1 MPAQPLRHTFVLG
14 AAALGAPAFA
24 ADLNVGV
31 EIPRLNVAE
40 YHRPYVAVW
49 VARADQGVASNL
61 AVWYEMKKANA
72 EGSKWLKDMRQ
83 WWRRSGRELTVPVD
97 GVTSA
102 TRPVGKHRLAF
113 TEGTAPL
120 AKLPPGDYQLM
131 VEAAREEGGR
141 ELVAIPF
148 QWPPAQPVQLAAK
161 GSSELGEISLELKP

>member
-72 EGSKWLKDMRQ
+72 EGTKWLKDMRQ

-97 GVTSA
+97 GVTGP
-102 TRPVGKHRLAF
+102 TRPVGTHALTFGAQHP
-113 TEGTAPL
+113 ELG
-120 AKLPPGDYQLM
+120 KLPPGDYTLV
-131 VEAAREEGGR
+131 VEAAREVGGR
-141 ELVAIPF
+141 ELVKVPF
-148 QWPPAQPVQLAAK
+148 KWGGAGSGKAK
-161 GSSELGEISLELKP
+161 GTSELGLVSVASKP